1 MTGIRVQNIS
11 QFGGGAIADGFLQTA
26 AALSTSLQT
35 VKDNL
40 GNSSALKLS
49 TLQALISNLNAT
61 KLGVNTTNNT
71 NTQALIANDTA
82 GQFAAE
88 VINSAVAKAFGIY
101 ESLGNAISVGINTP
115 YTTAPTATLDVVGEG
130 STTATNAIIIKNAS
144 GNVLWQVTDGDTS
157 YWHSKLLSS
166 GGEGLQSGGNS
177 TGHLQILPAPI
188 GIRSYMDSA
197 SKSFLINTTGGF
209 ANEASAFFQLDS
221 TTRGILLPRMT
232 TTQRNAISSPAN
244 SLTVFDTDLDT
255 ICFYSSA
262 AGGWRQV
269 SNSAA

>member
-115 YTTAPTATLDVVGEG
+115 YTTAPTASLDIVGEG
-130 STTATNAIIIKNAS
+130 STAATKSLIIKNSVGTTIAEFRD
-144 GNVLWQVTDGDTS
+144 DGTIF
-157 YWHSKLLSS
+157 
-166 GGEGLQSGGNS
+166 GNS
-177 TGHLQILPAPI
+177 ISLNGALRTPYLNNGDNTKTVLFIANVSGDVGVLGAVV
-188 GIRSYMDSA
+188 A
-197 SKSFLINTTGGF
+197 SSMWSFH
-209 ANEASAFFQLDS
+209 S
-221 TTRGILLPRMT
+221 TTKGILLPRMT
-232 TTQRNAISSPAN
+232 SAQRLAISSPAN
-244 SLTVFDTDLDT
+244 SLTIFDTDLDT

>member
-11 QFGGGAIADGFLQTA
+11 QFGGGAIADGFLKTDNP
-26 AALSTSLQT
+26 LNSTNQ
-35 VKDNL
+35 VIKDKL
-40 GNSSALKLS
+40 GNSSLFNLGTQYTGWSNAL
-49 TLQALISNLNAT
+49 AGLINDAT
-61 KLGVNTTNNT
+61 KDSLSIFKTT
-71 NTQALIANDTA
+71 TA
-82 GQFAAE
+82 GGTSNGYKFL
-88 VINSAVAKAFGIY
+88 VNGLGKIGIGN
-101 ESLGNAISVGINTP
+101 LGGS
-115 YTTAPTATLDVVGEG
+115 YSPTASLDIVGEG

-144 GNVLWQVTDGDTS
+144 GNVLWRVTDGNTS
-157 YWHSKLLSS
+157 YWNSKLLSP

-177 TGHLQILPAPI
+177 TGHLQILPASI

-197 SKSFLINTTGGF
+197 SKSFLINTTDGW